1 MNDADPARTGTRER
15 LLEAAITLMRRS
27 GLSGAGI
34 NEIVRESDAPKG
46 SVYYFFPQGKQQIVK
61 EGLTQYSERVVAFID
76 STLSSK
82 RKPGEKVKALFNAFA
97 ERIELGEFRHSCP
110 VGTVCLDLNSG
121 LEGLRLVVAT
131 AFDQYVKA
139 IEAHFPFE
147 DRRRAK
153 SFAGLLLTAIE
164 GAYIRGRADRS
175 SKPFREAGAWLADL
189 AEQAGTQKAAG
200 RVRSAPEG

>member
-1 MNDADPARTGTRER
+1 MSNADVAATGTREK
-15 LLEAAITLMRRS
+15 LIEAAITLMRRS

-34 NEIVRESDAPKG
+34 NEIVRESGAPKG
-46 SVYYFFPQGKQQIVK
+46 SVYYFFPKGKQQIVK
-61 EGLTQYSERVVAFID
+61 EGLAQYSERVVAFID
-76 STLSSK
+76 STLSSE

-110 VGTVCLDLNSG
+110 VGTVCLDLDLE
-121 LEGLRLVVAT
+121 LEGLRFVVAT

-139 IEAHFPFE
+139 IEAHFSFQN
-147 DRRRAK
+147 RRRAK

-175 SKPFREAGAWLADL
+175 SKPFREAGAWLAEL
-189 AEQAGTQKAAG
+189 AEHAET
-200 RVRSAPEG
+200 

>member
-1 MNDADPARTGTRER
+1 MKNADEATIGTREK
-15 LLEAAITLMRRS
+15 LIEAAITLMRRS

-34 NEIVRESDAPKG
+34 NEIVRESGAPKG
-46 SVYYFFPQGKQQIVK
+46 SVYHFFPGGKQQIVK
-61 EGLTQYSERVVAFID
+61 EGLTQYSERVAAFID
-76 STLSSK
+76 STLSGK

-110 VGTVCLDLNSG
+110 VGTVCLDLDSE
-121 LEGLRLVVAT
+121 LEGLRFVVAT
-131 AFDQYVKA
+131 AFDQYVDA
-139 IEAHFPFE
+139 IEAHFPFQ

-164 GAYIRGRADRS
+164 GAYIRGRADGS
-175 SKPFREAGAWLADL
+175 SMPFREAGAWLADL

>member
-1 MNDADPARTGTRER
+1 MNTADAAGIGTREK
-15 LLEAAITLMRRS
+15 LIEAAITLMRRS

-34 NEIVRESDAPKG
+34 NEIVRESGAPKG
-46 SVYYFFPQGKQQIVK
+46 SVYYYFPKGKQQIVK
-61 EGLTQYSERVVAFID
+61 EGLEQYSERVVAFID

-110 VGTVCLDLNSG
+110 VGTVCLDLDSN
-121 LEGLRLVVAT
+121 LEGLRFVVAA
-131 AFDQYVKA
+131 AFDQYLKA
-139 IEAHFPFE
+139 IEAHFPFQ

-164 GAYIRGRADRS
+164 GAYIRGRADAS
-175 SKPFREAGAWLADL
+175 SRPFREAGAWLAEL
-189 AEQAGTQKAAG
+189 VERAGT
-200 RVRSAPEG
+200 E

>member
-1 MNDADPARTGTRER
+1 MNSADAAATGTREK
-15 LLEAAITLMRRS
+15 LIEAAITLMRRS

-34 NEIVRESDAPKG
+34 NEIVRESGAPKG
-46 SVYYFFPQGKQQIVK
+46 SVYYFFPKGKQQIVK
-61 EGLTQYSERVVAFID
+61 EGLKQYSERVVAFID

-110 VGTVCLDLNSG
+110 VGTVCLDLDSE
-121 LEGLRLVVAT
+121 LEGLRFVVAA

-139 IEAHFPFE
+139 IEAHFPFQ

-175 SKPFREAGAWLADL
+175 SKPFREAGAWLAEL
-189 AEQAGTQKAAG
+189 VERAGTQ
-200 RVRSAPEG
+200 

>member
-1 MNDADPARTGTRER
+1 MNTADAAAIGTREK
-15 LLEAAITLMRRS
+15 LIEAAITLMRRS

-34 NEIVRESDAPKG
+34 NEIVRESGAPKG
-46 SVYYFFPQGKQQIVK
+46 SVYHFFPKGKQQIVK

-76 STLSSK
+76 SALSSK

-110 VGTVCLDLNSG
+110 VGTVCLDLDSN
-121 LEGLRLVVAT
+121 LEGLRFVIAI
-131 AFDQYVKA
+131 AFDQYLKT
-139 IEAHFPFE
+139 IEAHFPFQ

-164 GAYIRGRADRS
+164 GAYIRGRADAS

-189 AEQAGTQKAAG
+189 AERAGTH
-200 RVRSAPEG
+200 